1 MYQGIYKPYDNTEI
15 DYTYSPGEP
24 QTWDDPGCPPEI
36 EFGDMR
42 INGEPA
48 GIDLEEVL
56 FEHCGDDWEEKLLA
70 EIDQAKARKEE
81 ERAEYLYEQHQDR
94 LMEVRI

>member
-81 ERAEYLYEQHQDR
+81 ERAE
-94 LMEVRI
+94 